1 MAHWR
6 CSNCNQKNIEERSSC
21 QRCSGSRNHW
31 DEEDDYRSNNELDD
45 ATVSQLFDQISVIEQ
60 ESDELIWIRNS
71 CNVTVQST
79 DTQAAVSLQIGLQLA
94 IAIVISISIGD
105 SEEGRAVA
113 QELFQKLDSEQSNK
127 QKIYVDNSK
136 DVDIVTTD
144 TDLAVNIQALL
155 QLLISLVVKI
165 DVL

>member
-1 MAHWR
+1 MGHWK
-6 CSNCNQKNIEERSSC
+6 CSNCNQKNFEERSTC
-21 QRCSGSRNHW
+21 QRCHGDRSESMM
-31 DEEDDYRSNNELDD
+31 EDNYRSDDLDD
-45 ATVSQLFDQISVIEQ
+45 ATVAQLFDQISVIEQ

-71 CNVTVQST
+71 CNVTVKST
-79 DTQAAVSLQIGLQLA
+79 DTQAAISLQVGLQLA

-136 DVDIVTTD
+136 DVEITTTD
-144 TDLAVNIQALL
+144 TDLSVNIQALL
-155 QLLISLVVKI
+155 QLLIALVVKI
-165 DVL
+165 DIL